1 MSIHAAGKKHK
12 IPEATLWHKLSG
24 YQGIESKP
32 GPRPLL
38 TEQEEQ
44 VLVNYINNSCQRAHP
59 VTKSNIINAMN
70 TILEEEVVQGIHRKR
85 PPSFKGTVPKQ
96 K

>member
-44 VLVNYINNSCQRAHP
+44 VLVNYINNSCQRHCDKIQYHQCYEYHFRGRSGP
-59 VTKSNIINAMN
+59 RDSSEET
-70 TILEEEVVQGIHRKR
+70 TILQRNCA
-85 PPSFKGTVPKQ
+85 
-96 K
+96 